1 MQKTNTILLI
11 VLIILVAVGVWFL
24 AKNSKS
30 NQYNLSGV
38 ASTEQTSN
46 SQTNQQPGKNTPA
59 PVTATTKT
67 YADAGGF
74 SLKYPLNATMATSK
88 GFGGAPIIS
97 FNVPF
102 KDSYSKFTG
111 KSLSIQNYPAPCD
124 VQAPYTKRTIN
135 GVEYHY
141 LNPAWT
147 DTSGMSSISYFK
159 RYLVERDSKCFMFV
173 EQISGTGTNETAPGA
188 TAPSDFETFFDSE
201 MKDLDV
207 IMASVVWS
215 SGAKLDQTSPY
226 MKTYKTLFTKEFSE
240 KANFLGHFRIVAV
253 GCGTEC
259 MSLYALDKNTGKVYK
274 ISVVDTNG
282 SDFVDYST
290 FKSFEI
296 VGTEIDV
303 MLQNGTKRDIT
314 YYKDRDAFGG
324 AGEASQ

>member
-1 MQKTNTILLI
+1 MQNKTNTILL
-11 VLIILVAVGVWFL
+11 VLIVILLAICAWFL
-24 AKNSKS
+24 MKNGNTPGYEISDIS
-30 NQYNLSGV
+30 
-38 ASTEQTSN
+38 STQE
-46 SQTNQQPGKNTPA
+46 TNTNPPA
-59 PVTATTKT
+59 PVTVTTKT
-67 YADAGGF
+67 YTDTNGF
-74 SLKYPLNATMATSK
+74 LLKYSLNTTMTTSK
-88 GFGGAPIIS
+88 GFGGDPIVS

-102 KDSYSKFTG
+102 KDNYSKFTG

-159 RYLVERDSKCFMFV
+159 RYLVERDSRCFMFV
-173 EQISGTGTNETAPGA
+173 EQISGTGTNETPTGA
-188 TAPSDFETFFDSE
+188 TAPADFQTFFDSE
-201 MKDLDV
+201 MKDLDA

-215 SGAKLDQTSPY
+215 SSVKLDQTSPY
-226 MKTYKTLFTKEFSE
+226 VKTYKTLFTKEFSE
-240 KANFLGHFRIVAV
+240 QANFQGHFRIVAV

-282 SDFVDYST
+282 LDFVDYST
-290 FKSFEI
+290 FKSFKI

-303 MLQNGTKRDIT
+303 MLQNGNTRGIT